1 MEVIVKDLYKSFNG
15 NNVLKGLNI
24 KIEKG
29 KNTAI
34 IGSSGMGKTV
44 LLRHIAGLM
53 KPDKGS
59 IMIDGLEITN
69 LSEKKLNE
77 IRKEMG
83 MVFQTGGLFGA
94 LNVEDNMMMALRE
107 SRQYSESQMKKVI
120 KEKLALVGLAGT
132 ESLMPSQ
139 LSGGMKKRL
148 AVARALT
155 FNPQIILWDEP
166 TMALDPI
173 LSDNVD
179 DIIIQMKNEF
189 QITQVVVTHDMICT
203 EKTADYVGMIYDG
216 IIIQFGTVQ
225 DLKNSNKEIVQKFIS
240 RR

>member
-1 MEVIVKDLYKSFNG
+1 MEVIVKNLYKSFNG
-15 NNVLKGLNI
+15 NDVLKGLNI

-29 KNTAI
+29 KTTAI

-59 IMIDGLEITN
+59 VIIDGIDITT
-69 LSEKKLNE
+69 LSETKLNE
-77 IRKEMG
+77 LRKQMG

-94 LNVEDNMMMALRE
+94 LSVEDNMLMPLRE
-107 SRQYSESQMKKVI
+107 SRKYSDEQMRKI
-120 KEKLALVGLAGT
+120 IEEKLALVGLAKT

-155 FNPQIILWDEP
+155 LNPQIILWDEP

-173 LSDNVD
+173 LSENVD
-179 DIIIQMKNEF
+179 DILLQMKNEF
-189 QITQVVVTHDMICT
+189 HITQVVVTHDMICA

-216 IIIQFGTVQ
+216 IIIEFGTVQ
-225 DLKNSNKEIVQKFIS
+225 DLKHSNKEIIQRFLS